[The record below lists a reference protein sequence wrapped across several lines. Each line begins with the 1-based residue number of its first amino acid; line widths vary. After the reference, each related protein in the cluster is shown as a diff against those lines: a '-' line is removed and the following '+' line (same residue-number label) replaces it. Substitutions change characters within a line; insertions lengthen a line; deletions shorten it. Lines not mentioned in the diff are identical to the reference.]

1 MITPK
6 YPYKAWVSFFTL
18 LRKEVIRFLRIWPQ
32 TLLPPI
38 ITQSLYFLIFGGFIG
53 SQLSDINGVSYMA
66 FIVPGLVMMGVINS
80 SFMNVVSSFY
90 SSKFMKNYEEFLVS
104 PTSNNSIIFGYV
116 LGGMLRGLLVGL
128 LVFMVSFFFTRP
140 DIQHF
145 GIILLFILLT
155 SAIFALGGLLNGA
168 LAKNWD
174 DISIFPTFVLTPL
187 IYLGG
192 VFYSIQALP
201 EIWQKVSKFN
211 PILYMVDGFRFGFYG
226 FSDVNVW
233 VSISVLLGFFGVLV
247 GANLVL
253 FRKGIG
259 LKS

>member
-1 MITPK
+1 MKPK
-6 YPYKAWVSFFTL
+6 YPYKPWISFLTL

-38 ITQSLYFLIFGGFIG
+38 ITQSLYFIIFGGFIG
-53 SQLSDINGVSYMA
+53 SQLSDINGISYMA

-90 SSKFMKNYEEFLVS
+90 GSKFMKNYEEFLVS
-104 PTSNNSIIFGYV
+104 PTTNNAIIFGYV
-116 LGGMLRGLLVGL
+116 AGGMLRGLLVGL
-128 LVFMVSFFFTRP
+128 LVFLVSVFFTQP

-145 GIILLFILLT
+145 GLILLFTLLT
-155 SAIFALGGLLNGA
+155 SAIFALGGLINGMF
-168 LAKNWD
+168 AKSWD

-192 VFYSIQALP
+192 VFYSIKALP
-201 EIWQKVSKFN
+201 EPWQVVSKFN

-226 FSDVNVW
+226 FSDVNIW
-233 VSISVLLGFFGVLV
+233 ASVGVLV
-247 GANLVL
+247 GFFLALLVLALVL
-253 FRKGIG
+253 FKRGVG